1 MLGVRILARIFDASF
16 SSQDIELNPKPT
28 QMSILRGT
36 KKLLLAAGLAGC
48 GAAAAVIFTGLHK
61 DTESFKAHA
70 STLSI
75 PFQDFKFSNFYNS
88 QHSPKWDYNWD
99 KREPGSLIPPLKGD
113 FGDLPESDQNAY
125 KDRLQKAKASATR
138 HIILIRHGQ
147 YKMDGLTDELRQLT
161 VLGRDQANRVGERL
175 RELDL
180 PYTRIIKSTMTRA
193 TETAD
198 IIHKHLPD
206 IPMSSCDFI
215 REGSPI
221 VPEPPVSH
229 WKPEPKVRTTSR
241 VLTLISQTVCDR
253 PRLCTL
259 WLSASRTGFS

>member
-1 MLGVRILARIFDASF
+1 MKTPF
-16 SSQDIELNPKPT
+16 SSCVYTIQSLQFNIVQDLNCLIVAQNEISGYQQLQTFLCFK
-28 QMSILRGT
+28 MSILRGT

-70 STLSI
+70 SALAV
-75 PFQDFKFSNFYNS
+75 PFQDFKFSNFYTSPN
-88 QHSPKWDYNWD
+88 SPKWDYNWD
-99 KREPGSLIPPLKGD
+99 RRDPGSITPPLKGD
-113 FGDLPESDQNAY
+113 FGDMPESDQNAY
-125 KDRLQKAKASATR
+125 KERLQKAKASATR

-147 YKMDGLTDELRQLT
+147 YKMDGVTDEFRQLT
-161 VLGRDQANRVGERL
+161 TLGRDQANRIGERL
-175 RELDL
+175 KELEL

-198 IIHKHLPD
+198 IIHQHLPN

-221 VPEPPVSH
+221 VPEPPVTH
-229 WKPEPKVRTTSR
+229 WKPEPKVR
-241 VLTLISQTVCDR
+241 IH
-253 PRLCTL
+253 
-259 WLSASRTGFS
+259 LSYKNA